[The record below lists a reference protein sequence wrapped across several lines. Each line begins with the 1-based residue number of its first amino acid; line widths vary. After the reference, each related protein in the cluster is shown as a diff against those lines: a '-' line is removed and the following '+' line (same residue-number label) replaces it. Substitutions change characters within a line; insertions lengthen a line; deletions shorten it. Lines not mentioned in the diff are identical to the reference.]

1 MATLYKK
8 GDYWIVKFSINGRH
22 RERWFKSKKL
32 AEKILGLFEGWKEII
47 KAKEF
52 IRFAIDQGLLNQEQ
66 KVALEQYIT
75 VSLGE
80 LTEAQKIQIS
90 EIANI
95 YRRPRRKILCSSC
108 QQTDWNY
115 AKGLCRKCYMAKFE
129 KQHPGRKS
137 RTTQKIQGN

>member
-66 KVALEQYIT
+66 KVALELVFNGASGVARAT
-75 VSLGE
+75 RRGWRTSL
-80 LTEAQKIQIS
+80 
-90 EIANI
+90 
-95 YRRPRRKILCSSC
+95 
-108 QQTDWNY
+108 
-115 AKGLCRKCYMAKFE
+115 
-129 KQHPGRKS
+129 H
-137 RTTQKIQGN
+137 RTFPI